1 MMIVILMAAALL
13 CGGCRAWDAMRETE
27 TAEFVEWMEE
37 ESPGAGEIALR
48 DGVVTLTKADGSIIT
63 RELPGAA
70 EADNPG
76 AVFGDKA
83 LAAIRKSVETGSPW
97 PAVIGIAEAAA
108 LALVGGYAA
117 KKRKRAIAATELAET
132 RTEQVDAMIMG
143 IQDAAI
149 TLSGT
154 PKHARQSI
162 AERVKALAKIAG
174 VEDGPN
180 GLKARVEE
188 LGANVMGGT

>member
-1 MMIVILMAAALL
+1 MRVMIVIVMAAALF
-13 CGGCRAWDAMRETE
+13 CGGCQAWDALRETE
-27 TAEFVEWMEE
+27 TAEFVEWLEE
-37 ESPGAGEIALR
+37 ETPAASEIAVR
-48 DGVVTLTKADGSIIT
+48 DGVVTLTKPDGSAVT

-70 EADNPG
+70 EAENPG

-83 LAAIRKSVETGSPW
+83 LAAIRKSMETGSPW

-117 KKRKRAIAATELAET
+117 KKRKAATAATELAET

-143 IQDAAI
+143 IADAPI
-149 TLSGT
+149 SLSAT
-154 PKHARQSI
+154 ARQTVAGRI
-162 AERVKALAKIAG
+162 KALAKLAG

-180 GLKARVEE
+180 GLKARVAG
-188 LGANVMGGT
+188 LGANVMEG